1 MIIYKIENKI
11 NGKIYIGQTIKE
23 LEDRISEH
31 LKSEYPIGKA
41 FRKYNIN
48 SFEISIIDI
57 TEIKEILDEKE
68 KYWIK
73 FYDCKVPNGYNLTDG
88 GEGPNGYKHTK
99 EAKLKISKK
108 KKGVPHD
115 VSEETRL
122 KISNANKGRVSPML
136 GKHHSEETKQ
146 KISKQKGWKHTFET
160 KEKLRHFRK
169 KQPEPMLGKHHSEE
183 TKQKI
188 SKVHKGKKLSDE
200 TKQKISNGLK
210 GRQKNEETKKKLS
223 EIMKTKPSHWKGKTR
238 TEENKNKISNTL
250 KGHLVSEETR
260 LKISNTLKNK
270 IRK

>member
-146 KISKQKGWKHTFET
+146 KISK
-160 KEKLRHFRK
+160 
-169 KQPEPMLGKHHSEE
+169 
-183 TKQKI
+183 
-188 SKVHKGKKLSDE
+188 VHKGKKLSDE